1 MDALYEVTVHTLFIF
16 GIFFGPMA
24 VAEVYKDL
32 KS

>member
-16 GIFFGPMA
+16 GIFFGPLV